1 MDREKLREVSRRR
14 PFQPFRVHLV
24 DGKSYDVLFPN
35 MHILGQIH
43 MTIGIPD
50 PNVPRPVCGRMVI
63 VMLSDIARV
72 ESLPAAPASSAAV
85 GS

>member
-24 DGKSYDVLFPN
+24 DGTSHDVLFPN

-43 MTIGIPD
+43 MTIGIPN
-50 PNVPRPVCGRMVI
+50 PNEPRPVCGRMVI
-63 VMLSDIARV
+63 VMLSDVARV
-72 ESLPAAPASSAAV
+72 ELLPAAPASSTAV